1 MKTGFLYIALIVTVA
16 LAVARIDDKSAGVL
30 ASQRAAS
37 DVFVCPMHSD
47 VREVSPGICP
57 RCGMRLV
64 PVAAEAPGRYIL
76 ETETIP
82 AALNA
87 AKRGRLKLRVRH
99 PASGDLV
106 RQFIDV
112 HEKLFHLFVVS
123 HDLQHFEHIHP
134 TLAADG
140 SFEIDVTLPR
150 AGAYQLYADFLPDG
164 GTPQLLQRTLLTA
177 GFIDDPDN
185 ARARLQPD
193 VAEKSDRGIIVTLQL
208 SAGDGFVAGRQEMFR
223 LRLSD
228 ARSGAP
234 VTDLQPFLG
243 ASGHALILSHDLV
256 DAVHS
261 HPVLEFSQPHGPDIV
276 FEAVFRAPAC
286 TSSGPSSSAADK

>member
-1 MKTGFLYIALIVTVA
+1 MKTGFLDIAA
-16 LAVARIDDKSAGVL
+16 HRDGGAGGCQHRRHGVGVR

-37 DVFVCPMHSD
+37 DVFVCPMHPD
-47 VREVSPGICP
+47 VREVKPGICP

-87 AKRGRLKLRVRH
+87 GKRGRLKLRVRH
-99 PASGDLV
+99 PGRAATPC
-106 RQFIDV
+106 RRFIDV

-177 GFIDDPDN
+177 GFIGDPDN
-185 ARARLQPD
+185 VRARLQPD
-193 VAEKSDRGIIVTLQL
+193 VAEKSDRGIIVKLQL
-208 SAGDGFVAGRQEMFR
+208 SAGDGLIAGRQEMFR

-228 ARSGAP
+228 ATSGA
-234 VTDLQPFLG
+234 
-243 ASGHALILSHDLV
+243 
-256 DAVHS
+256 
-261 HPVLEFSQPHGPDIV
+261 
-276 FEAVFRAPAC
+276 R
-286 TSSGPSSSAADK
+286 